1 MKRKRVFNGW
11 MGRMDI
17 DRPAAWGDLDDEL
30 LLTEVF
36 RLKSGRDE
44 WMKEDW
50 PPVKVRV
57 TVEILE

>member
-30 LLTEVF
+30 WLTEVF
-36 RLKSGRDE
+36 RLKGDKYGWVE
-44 WMKEDW
+44 ADW
-50 PPVKVRV
+50 PPAKVRV